1 MEAQAAEHT
10 AKLASLDRQSAQKDA
25 ERREAEA
32 SIAKIEATLPILRSQ
47 RDIRERVLQN
57 EFGSRLLYLQAQ
69 QEVVD
74 QEHELVVQRHKRE
87 EIGEAQAALGR
98 QCAQAEAEYRKGLL
112 ADLAKADGEAKRHW
126 EDATK
131 ATQRRVLQTLTAPR
145 CRSRTDWSTSHLAW
159 R

>member
-87 EIGEAQAALGR
+87 EIGEAASFISGDFFNEAKPNDREMPFIFNVRQNIEAARKSSPLKGR
-98 QCAQAEAEYRKGLL
+98 
-112 ADLAKADGEAKRHW
+112 LAKEMVPARLIPVDRG
-126 EDATK
+126 TFP
-131 ATQRRVLQTLTAPR
+131 VVCTL
-145 CRSRTDWSTSHLAW
+145 
-159 R
+159 